1 MVSAHELGC
10 SRWKKKDERIAREVI
25 RQVKIKG
32 STKSQSFK
40 TAACFWGGSALL
52 SLCVYIGVCLATGR
66 LEAWDDERMYAPLL
80 FSVPVILAFLSP
92 RHAVITGLLFSVFQ
106 SVGWF
111 IWTTAKNPQA
121 LPWWPMLI
129 FTFVLFVFPVVFS
142 AVLFGAGLRV
152 IGGRLLKKHSSR

>member
-1 MVSAHELGC
+1 MPKSNIIDPDPLRDTEMITGPTKLQAFKIASCLWSA
-10 SRWKKKDERIAREVI
+10 
-25 RQVKIKG
+25 
-32 STKSQSFK
+32 
-40 TAACFWGGSALL
+40 SAIL
-52 SLCVYIGVCLATGR
+52 SLGVYIGVSAATGR
-66 LEAWDDERMYAPLL
+66 LEAWDDERIYTPLL

-106 SVGWF
+106 LAGWF
-111 IWTTAKNPQA
+111 IWTAAKNPQA

-142 AVLFGAGLRV
+142 ASLLGAGLRV